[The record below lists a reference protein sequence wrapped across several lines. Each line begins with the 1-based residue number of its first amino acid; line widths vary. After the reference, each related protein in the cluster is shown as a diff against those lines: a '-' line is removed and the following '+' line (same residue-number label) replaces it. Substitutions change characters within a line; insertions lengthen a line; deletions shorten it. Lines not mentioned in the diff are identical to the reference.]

1 MRKMNKILMTGSDGY
16 IGSHLKPYLENKQI
30 IVTPFIGDI
39 NEFFISQTP
48 SMILHLAALTGVRK
62 SVDNPEEYWKVNV
75 GGTRKVFQFSS
86 YYNIPIL
93 FASSSNAIDV
103 TNPYAQTKLTNE
115 EERPKNSVG
124 FRPHTV
130 YPGRP
135 DMLYQKLLRKEVEYI
150 NANHYRDFTHID
162 DLCSAIYTIIEH
174 YDDFVGTVI
183 DIGSGKSVSVL
194 ELAKSLDFSGEVRY
208 NDTPTERETTCANI
222 KPLLKVGWKPKCKIL

>member
-103 TNPYAQTKLTNE
+103 TNPYAQTKITNDE
-115 EERPKNSVG
+115 QIAKN
-124 FRPHTV
+124 
-130 YPGRP
+130 
-135 DMLYQKLLRKEVEYI
+135 
-150 NANHYRDFTHID
+150 
-162 DLCSAIYTIIEH
+162 
-174 YDDFVGTVI
+174 
-183 DIGSGKSVSVL
+183 
-194 ELAKSLDFSGEVRY
+194 
-208 NDTPTERETTCANI
+208 
-222 KPLLKVGWKPKCKIL
+222 